1 MKTKQKNSHI
11 FCIDSDGC
19 VLNTMNNKHMNYF
32 GPYAAE
38 EWNVQNKN
46 KFLEIWN
53 TVNLHSMTRG
63 TNRFLSLVK
72 VFDEMH
78 KIDPKVLRLK
88 DVDKWTKKTS
98 KLSNQALE
106 DELKSNASLELTKVL
121 NWSNR
126 VNKSLSQQKVKA
138 FDEAVKCLKEIAKI
152 SDIAIVSSGN
162 KEAIV
167 KEWTENKIIDFVK
180 HLFSQEDGSK
190 SVCIKKLI
198 DQEGYDKNNILMIGD
213 APGDL
218 KAAEAND
225 VGFYPII
232 YDRENECWNELRT
245 NWLTKFVNNKISK
258 ADINKLKD
266 NFLKTLGE
274 K

>member
-1 MKTKQKNSHI
+1 MKLKEKKSHI

-38 EWNVQNKN
+38 EWNIENKA
-46 KFLEIWN
+46 KFLDIWN
-53 TVNLHSMTRG
+53 VINLHSMTRG

-78 KIDPKVLRLK
+78 KIDPKVLQLK
-88 DVDKWTKKTS
+88 ELDIWTKNTN

-106 DELKSNASLELTKVL
+106 EALKDNDSLELKKVL
-121 NWSNR
+121 DWSSR
-126 VNKSLSQQKVKA
+126 VNKSLSKQPVKA
-138 FDEAVKCLKEIAKI
+138 FKEAVKCLKAI
-152 SDIAIVSSGN
+152 SEVCDIAIVSSGN
-162 KEAIV
+162 REAIV
-167 KEWTENKIIDFVK
+167 KEWTDNKILDYVK
-180 HLFSQEDGSK
+180 NLFSQEDGSK

-198 DQEGYDKNNILMIGD
+198 DEEGYDKNNILMIGD

-218 KAAEAND
+218 KAAEANG
-225 VGFYPII
+225 VRFYPII
-232 YDRENECWNELRT
+232 YDDEDNCWSELRT
-245 NWLTKFVNNKISK
+245 NWLNKFINNKISE
-258 ADINKLKD
+258 ADINKLKQ
-266 NFLKTLGE
+266 NFLKTLGD

>member
-1 MKTKQKNSHI
+1 MKLKEKNSHI

-38 EWNVQNKN
+38 EWNVENKD
-46 KFLEIWN
+46 KFLDIWN
-53 TVNLHSMTRG
+53 VINLHSMTRG

-78 KIDPKVLRLK
+78 KIDSKVLQLK
-88 DVDKWTKKTS
+88 ELDAWTKKTN

-106 DELKSNASLELTKVL
+106 ETLKTNDSLELKKVL
-121 NWSNR
+121 DWSTR
-126 VNKSLSQQKVKA
+126 VNKSLSKQPVKA
-138 FDEAVKCLKEIAKI
+138 FKEAVKCLKAI
-152 SDIAIVSSGN
+152 SEVCDIAIVSSGN

-167 KEWTENKIIDFVK
+167 KEWTDNKILAYVK
-180 HLFSQEDGSK
+180 NLFSQEDGSK
-190 SVCIKKLI
+190 AVCIKKLI
-198 DQEGYDKNNILMIGD
+198 DEEGYDKNNILMIGD

-218 KAAEAND
+218 KAAETN
-225 VGFYPII
+225 GIRFYPII
-232 YDRENECWNELRT
+232 YDDEDNCWSELRT
-245 NWLTKFVNNKISK
+245 NWLNKFINNKISET
-258 ADINKLKD
+258 DINKLKQ
-266 NFLKTLGE
+266 NFLKTLGD

>member
-38 EWNVQNKN
+38 EWNIENKN

-53 TVNLHSMTRG
+53 TINLHSMTRG

-72 VFDEMH
+72 AFDQMH
-78 KIDPKVLRLK
+78 KIEPKVAQLK
-88 DVDKWTKKTS
+88 DVDKWTKNTS
-98 KLSNQALE
+98 KLSNKALE
-106 DELKSNASLELTKVL
+106 ETLKNHDSSELKKAL

-126 VNKSLSQQKVKA
+126 VNKSLDQQKVKA
-138 FDEAVKCLKEIAKI
+138 FNEAVKCLKEIAKF

-167 KEWTENKIIDFVK
+167 KEWTDNKIIVYVK
-180 HLFSQEDGSK
+180 HLFSQEEGSK
-190 SVCIKKLI
+190 SDCIKKLI
-198 DQEGYDKNNILMIGD
+198 DKEGYDKNNILMIGD

-218 KAAEAND
+218 KAAENNG

-232 YDRENECWNELRT
+232 YDREDECWNELRI
-245 NWLTKFVNNKISK
+245 NWLSKFVNNKISK
-258 ADINKLKD
+258 SDIDKLK
-266 NFLKTLGE
+266 NKFLKILGE